1 MFDNI
6 IGQDKALGLLK
17 SALDSGKNA
26 HAYLFTGPDGVGKA
40 TTALRFAAVLECPTR
55 GCGDCPECRQVLSGT
70 HPDVTIVKPDGA
82 VLKIRQIREVGRT
95 IGFKPF
101 QGLRKIY
108 IIEDVNMMNDES
120 ANALLKNLEEPPDF
134 VVFVLTAPGADGLLP
149 TIVSRCQEI
158 AFASIKP
165 ALIEDWLIS
174 KHRQT
179 REKAG
184 VLAALANGS
193 AGKALRLAGDNGAFD
208 LREFVLGR
216 LPSVRSGDVLEAFLF
231 KDELKPAFKTKE
243 KIKNTAWAGEVIDII
258 TSWYRDILV
267 FKEAGDSSLLTNKDK
282 TDDIEKAAT
291 EADRETLVKVL
302 TTLKDAGRAMRTNA
316 SQELILEHA
325 LLALGET

>member
-1 MFDNI
+1 MFDDI

-40 TTALRFAAVLECPTR
+40 TAALRFAAALECPV
-55 GCGDCPECRQVLSGT
+55 GGYGDCPESRQVLSGT
-70 HPDVTIVKPDGA
+70 HPDVAIVRPDGA

-108 IIEDVNMMNDES
+108 ILEDVNLMNDES

-158 AFASIKP
+158 VFAPIKP
-165 ALIEDWLIS
+165 ALIEDWLVS
-174 KHRQT
+174 KHGQT

-184 VLAALANGS
+184 ILAALANGS
-193 AGKALRLAGDNGAFD
+193 TGKALRLAGEDGAFD
-208 LREFVLGR
+208 LREFILGR
-216 LPSVRSGDVLEAFLF
+216 LPTVRSGDVLEAFSF
-231 KDELKPAFKTKE
+231 KDELKPAVRTKE
-243 KIKNTAWAGEVIDII
+243 KTKNTAWAGEVIDII
-258 TSWYRDILV
+258 TSWYRDLLV
-267 FKEAGDSSLLTNKDK
+267 YKEAGDKSLLTNKDK

-291 EADRETLVKVL
+291 ETDREALIKVL
-302 TTLKDAGRAMRTNA
+302 TTLKEAGRAMRTNA
-316 SQELILEHA
+316 SRELILEHA
-325 LLALGET
+325 LLVIGET